1 MDSINFIKGYP
12 DSCFSSITSSCS
24 SPQKFIDPEAI
35 FKLSL
40 QVAIAELSNFKNT
53 MISNS
58 NQEAAFAD
66 CQSQIK
72 GAVSRLNDSV
82 VAMEVRDRGERVR
95 DERQNIG
102 ERVRLNIIIFLQ
114 YLLQCNSM
122 FRIALQQYCKKICN
136 IAVQHSPMQMV
147 LRFQIPNFPSIW
159 HQHSPML
166 IL

>member
-1 MDSINFIKGYP
+1 MDSINFIKGYT

-24 SPQKFIDPEAI
+24 SPKKFIDPEAI

-40 QVAIAELSNFKNT
+40 RVTIAELSNFKNT

-58 NQEAAFAD
+58 NQGAAFTD
-66 CQSQIK
+66 CQRQIN

-82 VAMEVRDRGERVR
+82 VAMEVRDR
-95 DERQNIG
+95 G

-122 FRIALQQYCKKICN
+122 FRIALQQYCKFFCN
-136 IAVQHSPMQMV
+136 TAIQHSPMQMV
-147 LRFQIPNFPSIW
+147 LSFKISNFPQIW

-166 IL
+166 ML